1 MRPVPALSALLTDH
15 ISASN
20 TNSMCLAVCLK
31 FPYIF
36 FTGIFSELFGARSP
50 EPAVN
55 WQHKPEVLK
64 WIPCLC
70 TAVAL
75 PESSMGNQGIWKLL
89 FPFWGR
95 RRSTNSHVWTVYP
108 FWGATLGAVWQ
119 KSLGK
124 GFITAPALCSN
135 PQAQSKWSTQT
146 T

>member
-1 MRPVPALSALLTDH
+1 MLPDVPLAQGQMCFLFCFQNARLPLQMKPVPALSALLTDR

-64 WIPCLC
+64 
-70 TAVAL
+70 
-75 PESSMGNQGIWKLL
+75 
-89 FPFWGR
+89 
-95 RRSTNSHVWTVYP
+95 
-108 FWGATLGAVWQ
+108 
-119 KSLGK
+119 
-124 GFITAPALCSN
+124 
-135 PQAQSKWSTQT
+135 
-146 T
+146 